1 MGKTS
6 YEFKLRRFPHMNID
20 LTAEEIN
27 VLLESAQNC
36 LNTCKEGGTDH
47 HCPDCEK
54 LQSIMAKLQAGVKG

>member
-1 MGKTS
+1 
-6 YEFKLRRFPHMNID
+6 MNID